1 MSFARVRGSCYD
13 THMVTTT
20 PQRHIRER
28 GAKQEVRRDMKA
40 WRALNG
46 IWKGKKMPDPIRWQR
61 RIRED
66 RAL

>member
-1 MSFARVRGSCYD
+1 
-13 THMVTTT
+13 MVTTT